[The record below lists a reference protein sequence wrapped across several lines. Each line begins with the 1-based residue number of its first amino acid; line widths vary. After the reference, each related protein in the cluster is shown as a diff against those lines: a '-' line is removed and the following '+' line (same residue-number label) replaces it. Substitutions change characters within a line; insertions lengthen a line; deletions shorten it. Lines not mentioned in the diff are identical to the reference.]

1 MKCVD
6 TTGGTDEG
14 VGPEQMQE
22 SSRDGYHSGPGQ
34 EVAER
39 MERRK
44 LSQAPLESE
53 TYETVM
59 GQVGGAEMDGKE
71 SAVKLWFPS
80 LCKWSWGLGTSV
92 VSMWRHGAS
101 CGRLGAPSSKEI
113 LMRALLAQQQSK
125 CGPGGAPWRR
135 CKEGP

>member
-1 MKCVD
+1 MECVD

-22 SSRDGYHSGPGQ
+22 SSRDGCHSGPGQ

-39 MERRK
+39 MESRK
-44 LSQAPLESE
+44 FQAPLESE

-59 GQVGGAEMDGKE
+59 GQVEGAEMDGKE

-80 LCKWSWGLGTSV
+80 LCKWSLGLGTFV
-92 VSMWRHGAS
+92 VSTWRHGAS
-101 CGRLGAPSSKEI
+101 CGRRGSELRGDTHEGFVGSTT
-113 LMRALLAQQQSK
+113 K
-125 CGPGGAPWRR
+125 CGPGRVPWRQ